1 MSSTYSTN
9 LAIELM
15 GAGEQAGNWGSTTNT
30 NLGTLIEQAIS
41 GYTTQGVVTG
51 TDTTITIPSGATGVA
66 RNMFLELTGTGGAS
80 TNLIVPANKKLY
92 FIYNNSTGAVTVKVS
107 GQTGVSV
114 PAAAKMVLVSNGTD
128 IVVATNYMAALTLG
142 TPLAV
147 AQGGTGSTTA
157 STGTGGVVLAVS
169 PTLTGTPLA
178 PTAAPGTN
186 TTQIATTA
194 FVTASTGTL
203 GTMSTQNANNVA
215 ITGGTVSSVAVTGG
229 TISGLSS
236 ALPVASGGTGV
247 TTSTGSGAN
256 VLASS
261 PTLTSPTLTSPTF
274 SGTPGSSLIFRMSSG
289 GLSAS
294 GSTSV
299 DFTVMPSWINIINV
313 TFRNISN
320 GGSDILVQLG
330 TSSGVTTSG
339 YVSTSID
346 FDGSGS
352 ATSSSTSG
360 LILKV
365 NGAGNVI
372 NGIMTI
378 VYTGSN
384 AWVNNHSVSTA
395 TNIMST
401 GGGTIALG
409 GTLDRVRIT
418 SVSGSDAFD
427 AGSLNV
433 SYQ

>member
-41 GYTTQGVVTG
+41 GYTTQAVVTG

-92 FIYNNSTGAVTVKVS
+92 FIFNNSTGAVTVKVS

-157 STGTGGVVLAVS
+157 ATGTGGIVLAVS

-194 FVTASTGTL
+194 FVTAASGSL

-215 ITGGTVSSVAVTGG
+215 ITGGTIT
-229 TISGLSS
+229 GLSS
-236 ALPVASGGTGV
+236 PLPLASGGTGG
-247 TTSTGSGAN
+247 TTSTGSGAI
-256 VLASS
+256 VLASGATLAS
-261 PTLTSPTLTSPTF
+261 PTLNSPTF
-274 SGTPGSSLIFRMSSG
+274 GGTLGSSLITRMSAG

-299 DFTVMPSWINIINV
+299 DFTSMPSWINLITV
-313 TFRNISN
+313 LFRSISTN
-320 GGSDILVQLG
+320 GSSFILVQLG
-330 TSSGVTTSG
+330 TSGGISTSG
-339 YVSTSID
+339 YVSNSND
-346 FDGSGS
+346 MDGGG
-352 ATSSSTSG
+352 SSTSDSTSG
-360 LILKV
+360 FILRTVGPAASV
-365 NGAGNVI
+365 NGT
-372 NGIMTI
+372 MTI
-378 VYTGSN
+378 AYMGSN
-384 AWVNNHSVSTA
+384 TWVANHTAGYST
-395 TNIMST
+395 TT
-401 GGGTIALG
+401 VVLGGGTSALG

-418 SVSGSDAFD
+418 TVNGTDAFD
-427 AGSLNV
+427 AGTLNV

>member
-66 RNMFLELTGTGGAS
+66 RNMFIELTGTGGAS

-92 FIYNNSTGAVTVKVS
+92 FIFNNSTGAVTVKVS

-215 ITGGTVSSVAVTGG
+215 ITGGTIT
-229 TISGLSS
+229 GLSS

-256 VLASS
+256 VLASGASLAS
-261 PTLTSPTLTSPTF
+261 PTLNSPTLNSPTF
-274 SGTPGSSLIFRMSSG
+274 GGTPGSSLIFKMSAG
-289 GLSAS
+289 GVSAS

-299 DFTVMPSWINIINV
+299 DFTSMPSWINIITV
-313 TFRNISN
+313 TFRNISTVSN
-320 GGSDILVQLG
+320 DNILVQLG

-346 FDGSGS
+346 FDGSG
-352 ATSSSTSG
+352 AVTTSSTSG
-360 LILKV
+360 FVFKV
-365 NGAGNVI
+365 NPGSNII
-372 NGIMTI
+372 NGTMII
-378 VYTGSN
+378 AYTGSN
-384 AWVNNHSVSTA
+384 AWVNNHTA
-395 TNIMST
+395 SINTNIMSV

-418 SVSGSDAFD
+418 TVSGTDAFD
-427 AGSLNV
+427 AGTLNV
-433 SYQ
+433 LYQ

>member
-92 FIYNNSTGAVTVKVS
+92 FIFNNSTGAVTVKVS

-114 PAAAKMVLVSNGTD
+114 PAAAKMLLVSNGTD

-147 AQGGTGSTTA
+147 AQGGTGTTTA
-157 STGTGGVVLAVS
+157 STGTGGIVLAVS

-194 FVTASTGTL
+194 FVTASSGSL

-215 ITGGTVSSVAVTGG
+215 ITGGTIT
-229 TISGLSS
+229 GLSS
-236 ALPVASGGTGV
+236 PLPLASGGTGG
-247 TTSTGSGAN
+247 TTSTGSGAI
-256 VLASS
+256 VLASGATLAS
-261 PTLTSPTLTSPTF
+261 PTLNSPTF
-274 SGTPGSSLIFRMSSG
+274 GGTPGSSLIFKMSAG
-289 GLSAS
+289 GVSAS

-299 DFTVMPSWINIINV
+299 DFTSMPSWINIITV
-313 TFRNISN
+313 TFRNISTVSN
-320 GGSDILVQLG
+320 DNILVQLG

-346 FDGSGS
+346 FDGSG
-352 ATSSSTSG
+352 AVTTSSTSG
-360 LILKV
+360 FVFKV
-365 NGAGNVI
+365 NPGSNII
-372 NGIMTI
+372 NGTMII
-378 VYTGSN
+378 AYTGSN
-384 AWVNNHSVSTA
+384 AWVNNHTA
-395 TNIMST
+395 SINTNIMSV

-418 SVSGSDAFD
+418 TVSGTDAFD
-427 AGSLNV
+427 AGTLNV
-433 SYQ
+433 LYQ

>member
-1 MSSTYSTN
+1 
-9 LAIELM
+9 M
-15 GAGEQAGNWGSTTNT
+15 GAGEQAGNWGSTTNS

-51 TDTTITIPSGATGVA
+51 TDTTITIPNGATGVA

-114 PAAAKMVLVSNGTD
+114 PAAAKMLLVSNGTD

-169 PTLTGTPLA
+169 PTFTGTPLA
-178 PTAAPGTN
+178 PTASPGTN

-215 ITGGTVSSVAVTGG
+215 ITGGTITGLA
-229 TISGLSS
+229 SP
-236 ALPVASGGTGV
+236 LPVASGGTGS
-247 TTSTGSGAN
+247 TTASTGSGGV

-261 PTLTSPTLTSPTF
+261 PTLSSPTINSPTF
-274 SGTPGSSLIFRMSSG
+274 GGTPTMGASFITRMSAG
-289 GLSAS
+289 GVSAS
-294 GSTSV
+294 GNTSV
-299 DFTVMPSWINIINV
+299 DFTSMPSWINTI
-313 TFRNISN
+313 TLMFRNISTVSN
-320 GGSDILVQLG
+320 DNILVQLG
-330 TSSGVTTSG
+330 TSSGFTTSG

-346 FDGSGS
+346 FDGNGGV
-352 ATSSSTSG
+352 ATNSTAG
-360 LILKV
+360 LIVKLNPGSNIV
-365 NGAGNVI
+365 NGTMIIA
-372 NGIMTI
+372 
-378 VYTGSN
+378 YTGSN
-384 AWVNNHSVSTA
+384 AWVNNHTLSNN
-395 TNIMST
+395 TNIMT
-401 GGGTIALG
+401 VGGGTIALG

-418 SVSGSDAFD
+418 TVSGTDAFD
-427 AGSLNV
+427 AGTLNI

>member
-9 LAIELM
+9 LALELI
-15 GAGEQAGNWGSTTNT
+15 GTGDQAGNWGSTTNT
-30 NLGTLIEQAIS
+30 NLGTLLEQAIS
-41 GYTTQGVVTG
+41 GYVTQAVATG
-51 TDTTITIPSGATGVA
+51 TDTVITIPNGTSGVA
-66 RNMFLELTGTGGAS
+66 RNMFIELTGTGGAS
-80 TNLIVPANKKLY
+80 TNLIVPVNKKLY
-92 FIYNNSTGAVTVKVS
+92 FIYNNSTGAVTVKVT
-107 GQTGVSV
+107 GLTGVSV

-142 TPLAV
+142 AALPV
-147 AQGGTGSTTA
+147 ASGGTGSTSA
-157 STGTGGVVLAVS
+157 ATGTGGVVLAAS

-178 PTAAPGTN
+178 PTASPGTN

-194 FVTASTGTL
+194 FVAASTGTL

-215 ITGGTVSSVAVTGG
+215 ITGGTIT
-229 TISGLSS
+229 GLSS
-236 ALPVASGGTGV
+236 PLPLASGGTGG
-247 TTSTGSGAN
+247 TTSTGSGAI

-261 PTLTSPTLTSPTF
+261 ATLSSPTLSSPTLSSPTF
-274 SGTPGSSLIFRMSSG
+274 SGTPGSSLIVRMSSG
-289 GLSAS
+289 GLNAS
-294 GSTSV
+294 GNTSV
-299 DFTVMPSWINIINV
+299 DFTSMPSWINMITV
-313 TFRNISN
+313 VFRNISTN
-320 GGSDILVQLG
+320 GSSFILVQLG
-330 TSSGVTTSG
+330 TSGGIATSG

-352 ATSSSTSG
+352 ATVSSTSG

-378 VYTGSN
+378 VYMGSN
-384 AWVNNHSVSTA
+384 AWVNNHSVSTS
-395 TNIMST
+395 TNIMSV

-418 SVSGSDAFD
+418 TVSGSDAFD

-433 SYQ
+433 LYQ

>member
-41 GYTTQGVVTG
+41 GVVTQAMA
-51 TDTTITIPSGATGVA
+51 DADQTITIPSGATGVA
-66 RNMFLELTGTGGAS
+66 RNMFIECTGALTAAR
-80 TNLIVPANKKLY
+80 NLIVPTNKKLY
-92 FIYNNSTGAVTVKVS
+92 FISNATTGGFAITVKVS

-114 PAAAKMVLVSNGTD
+114 PAAAKIVLVMNSAGTD

-194 FVTASTGTL
+194 FVTAASGSL

-215 ITGGTVSSVAVTGG
+215 ITGGT
-229 TISGLSS
+229 ISGLSTP
-236 ALPVASGGTGV
+236 LPLASGGTGG
-247 TTSTGSGAN
+247 TTSTGSGAI
-256 VLASS
+256 VLASGATLAS
-261 PTLTSPTLTSPTF
+261 PTLNSPTF
-274 SGTPGSSLIFRMSSG
+274 GGTPGSSLITKMSAG
-289 GLSAS
+289 GVSAS
-294 GSTSV
+294 GNTSV
-299 DFTVMPSWINIINV
+299 DFTSMPSWINIITV

-352 ATSSSTSG
+352 ATTSSTAG

-365 NGAGNVI
+365 NSASNII
-372 NGIMTI
+372 NGIMVI
-378 VYTGSN
+378 AYTGSN
-384 AWVNNHSVSTA
+384 AWVNNHSVSTT
-395 TNIMST
+395 TNVMST

-418 SVSGSDAFD
+418 SVSGTDAFD
-427 AGSLNV
+427 AGTLNV

>member
-15 GAGEQAGNWGSTTNT
+15 GAGEQAGNWGSTTNS

-41 GYTTQGVVTG
+41 GYTTQAVVTG
-51 TDTTITIPSGATGVA
+51 TDTTITIPNGSSGVA

-169 PTLTGTPLA
+169 PTLTGTPIA

-194 FVTASTGTL
+194 FVTASSGSL

-215 ITGGTVSSVAVTGG
+215 ITGGTIT
-229 TISGLSS
+229 GLSS
-236 ALPVASGGTGV
+236 PLPLASGGTGG
-247 TTSTGSGAN
+247 TTSTGSGAI

-261 PTLTSPTLTSPTF
+261 ATLSSPTINSPTF
-274 SGTPGSSLIFRMSSG
+274 GGTPGSSLITRMSAG
-289 GLSAS
+289 GVSAS

-299 DFTVMPSWINIINV
+299 DFTSMPSWINAITV
-313 TFRNISN
+313 MF
-320 GGSDILVQLG
+320 SDISTNGTSFMLVQLG
-330 TSSGVTTSG
+330 TSSGFATSG
-339 YVSTSID
+339 YVSTCND
-346 FDGSGS
+346 LDGGGG
-352 ATSSSTSG
+352 SSSNSSTAG
-360 LILKV
+360 LIMRV
-365 NGAGNVI
+365 QAAAGII
-372 NGIMTI
+372 NGLMNIAYM
-378 VYTGSN
+378 GSN
-384 AWVNNHSVSTA
+384 RWAANVTCMSNTSVVF
-395 TNIMST
+395 M
-401 GGGTIALG
+401 GGGTVTLG

-418 SVSGSDAFD
+418 TVNGTDAFD
-427 AGSLNV
+427 TGTLNV

>member
-41 GYTTQGVVTG
+41 GYTTQAVVTG

-114 PAAAKMVLVSNGTD
+114 PAAAKMLLVSNGTD

-147 AQGGTGSTTA
+147 AQGGTGTTTA
-157 STGTGGVVLAVS
+157 STGTGGIVLAVS

-215 ITGGTVSSVAVTGG
+215 ITGGTIT
-229 TISGLSS
+229 GLSS
-236 ALPVASGGTGV
+236 PLPLASGGTGG
-247 TTSTGSGAN
+247 TTSTGSGAI
-256 VLASS
+256 VLASGATLAS
-261 PTLTSPTLTSPTF
+261 PTLNSPTF
-274 SGTPGSSLIFRMSSG
+274 GGTPGSSLITRMSAG
-289 GLSAS
+289 GVSAS

-299 DFTVMPSWINIINV
+299 DFTSMPSWINAITV
-313 TFRNISN
+313 MF
-320 GGSDILVQLG
+320 SDISTNGTSFMLVQLG
-330 TSSGVTTSG
+330 TSAGVTTSG
-339 YVSTSID
+339 YVSTCND
-346 FDGSGS
+346 LDGGGG
-352 ATSSSTSG
+352 SSSNSSTAG
-360 LILKV
+360 LIMRV
-365 NGAGNVI
+365 QAAAGII
-372 NGIMTI
+372 NGLMNIAYM
-378 VYTGSN
+378 GSN
-384 AWVNNHSVSTA
+384 RWAANVTCMSITSVVF
-395 TNIMST
+395 M
-401 GGGTIALG
+401 GGGTVTLG

-418 SVSGSDAFD
+418 TVNGTDAFD
-427 AGSLNV
+427 TGTINV

>member
-1 MSSTYSTN
+1 
-9 LAIELM
+9 M

-41 GYTTQGVVTG
+41 GYTTQAVVTG

-114 PAAAKMVLVSNGTD
+114 PAAAKMLLVSNGTD

-147 AQGGTGSTTA
+147 AQGGTGTTTA
-157 STGTGGVVLAVS
+157 STGTGGIVLAVS

-215 ITGGTVSSVAVTGG
+215 ITGGTIT
-229 TISGLSS
+229 GLSS
-236 ALPVASGGTGV
+236 PLPLASGGTGG
-247 TTSTGSGAN
+247 TTSTGSGAI
-256 VLASS
+256 VLASGATLAS
-261 PTLTSPTLTSPTF
+261 PTLNSPTF
-274 SGTPGSSLIFRMSSG
+274 GGTPGSSLITRMSAG
-289 GLSAS
+289 GVSAS

-299 DFTVMPSWINIINV
+299 DFTSMPSWINAITV
-313 TFRNISN
+313 MF
-320 GGSDILVQLG
+320 SDISTNGTSFMLVQLG
-330 TSSGVTTSG
+330 TSAGVTTSG
-339 YVSTSID
+339 YVSTCND
-346 FDGSGS
+346 LDGGGG
-352 ATSSSTSG
+352 SSSNSSTAG
-360 LILKV
+360 LIMRV
-365 NGAGNVI
+365 QAAAGII
-372 NGIMTI
+372 NGLMNIAYM
-378 VYTGSN
+378 GSN
-384 AWVNNHSVSTA
+384 RWAANVTCMSITSVVF
-395 TNIMST
+395 M
-401 GGGTIALG
+401 GGGTVTLG

-418 SVSGSDAFD
+418 TVNGTDAFD
-427 AGSLNV
+427 TGTINV

>member
-92 FIYNNSTGAVTVKVS
+92 FIFNNSTGAVTVKVS

-114 PAAAKMVLVSNGTD
+114 PAAAKMLLVSNGTD

-147 AQGGTGSTTA
+147 AQGGTGTTTA
-157 STGTGGVVLAVS
+157 STGTGGIVLAVS
-169 PTLTGTPLA
+169 PTLTGTPIA

-215 ITGGTVSSVAVTGG
+215 ITGGTIT
-229 TISGLSS
+229 GLSS

-256 VLASS
+256 VLASGASLTS

-274 SGTPGSSLIFRMSSG
+274 SGTPGSSLITRMSAG
-289 GLSAS
+289 GVSAS
-294 GSTSV
+294 GYTSV
-299 DFTVMPSWINIINV
+299 DFTSMPSWINAITV
-313 TFRNISN
+313 MF
-320 GGSDILVQLG
+320 SDISTNGSSFMLVQLG
-330 TSSGVTTSG
+330 TSAGVTTSG
-339 YVSTSID
+339 YVSTCND
-346 FDGSGS
+346 LDGGGG
-352 ATSSSTSG
+352 SSSNSSTAG
-360 LILKV
+360 LIMRV
-365 NGAGNVI
+365 QSPPGII
-372 NGIMTI
+372 NGLMNIA
-378 VYTGSN
+378 YLGSN
-384 AWVNNHSVSTA
+384 RWAANVTCMSITSVVF
-395 TNIMST
+395 M
-401 GGGTIALG
+401 GGGTVTLG

-418 SVSGSDAFD
+418 TVNGTDAFD
-427 AGSLNV
+427 TGTINV

>member
-41 GYTTQGVVTG
+41 GVVTQAMA
-51 TDTTITIPSGATGVA
+51 DADQTITIPSGATGVA
-66 RNMFLELTGTGGAS
+66 RNMFIECTGALTAAR
-80 TNLIVPANKKLY
+80 NLIVPTNKKLY
-92 FIYNNSTGAVTVKVS
+92 FISNATTGGFAITVKVS

-114 PAAAKMVLVSNGTD
+114 PAAAKIVLVMNSAGTD
-128 IVVATNYMAALTLG
+128 IVVATNYMVALTLG

-194 FVTASTGTL
+194 FVTAASGSL

-215 ITGGTVSSVAVTGG
+215 ITGGT
-229 TISGLSS
+229 ISGLSTP
-236 ALPVASGGTGV
+236 LPLASGGTGG
-247 TTSTGSGAN
+247 TTSTGSGAI
-256 VLASS
+256 VLASGATLAS
-261 PTLTSPTLTSPTF
+261 PTLNSPTF
-274 SGTPGSSLIFRMSSG
+274 GGTPGSSLITKMSAG
-289 GLSAS
+289 GVSAS
-294 GSTSV
+294 GNTSV
-299 DFTVMPSWINIINV
+299 DFTSMPSWINIITV
-313 TFRNISN
+313 TFRNISTN
-320 GGSDILVQLG
+320 GTSFMLVQLG

-339 YVSTSID
+339 YVSTSND
-346 FDGSGS
+346 LDGGGGS
-352 ATSSSTSG
+352 SSSDSTSG
-360 LILKV
+360 LIMRIS
-365 NGAGNVI
+365 ASANVI

-378 VYTGSN
+378 AYMGSN
-384 AWVNNHSVSTA
+384 TWVANHTCAST
-395 TNIMST
+395 TTVVFM
-401 GGGTIALG
+401 GGGTSALS

-418 SVSGSDAFD
+418 TVNGTDAFD
-427 AGSLNV
+427 AGTLNV